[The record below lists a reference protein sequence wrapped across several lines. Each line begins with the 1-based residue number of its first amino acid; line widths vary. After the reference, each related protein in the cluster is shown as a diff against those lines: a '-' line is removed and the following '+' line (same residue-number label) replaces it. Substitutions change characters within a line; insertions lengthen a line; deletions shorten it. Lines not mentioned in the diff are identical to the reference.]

1 MFRKAKGTLVALGC
15 GECAKDADILKGVL
29 QEAGK
34 LIPKVC
40 VFTLAADKPEQA
52 EREYKEL
59 FRSLG
64 VDDISIINF
73 KVHTEAD
80 LEENLEKVKHANI
93 IVFGNGSLLK
103 LSSLLGGTHLI
114 ARIKKRYYNERDFV
128 VIGVSAGAAAMAN
141 TMIVACNS
149 IDPML
154 KGELQITNG
163 LNLIGNIFIDTHFT
177 ERGKFGCLI
186 QTVAFNPA
194 VLGVGL
200 SDDTAIIIKNE
211 EIEVIGTGLVVLV
224 DGTSIKY
231 TDVSEIS
238 HGDPITVEG
247 VKLHFLSMGKR
258 FLLDEKII
266 LPSTKEY
273 LANDIAC

>member
-1 MFRKAKGTLVALGC
+1 MLEKPKGTIVALGC
-15 GECAKDADILKGVL
+15 GECRKDADIIKGVL

-40 VFTLAADKPEQA
+40 VFTLAADKPEEA
-52 EREYKEL
+52 EREYREL

-64 VDDISIINF
+64 VDEISVINF
-73 KVHTEAD
+73 KLHTEAD
-80 LEENLEKVKHANI
+80 SEENLEKVKQANI
-93 IVFGNGSLLK
+93 VVFSDGSQLK
-103 LSSLLGGTHLI
+103 LSSLLGGTHLV
-114 ARIKKRYYNERDFV
+114 ARIRKRYYKERDFV
-128 VIGVSAGAAAMAN
+128 VVGVSAGAAALAN
-141 TMIVACNS
+141 TMIVSCNS

-163 LNLIGNIFIDTHFT
+163 LNLIGDVFIDTHFT
-177 ERGKFGCLI
+177 ERGKFGCLT

-200 SDDTAIIIKNE
+200 SEDTAIIIKNE
-211 EIEVIGTGLVVLV
+211 EIEVLGLGLVVLV

-231 TDVSEIS
+231 NDISEIS

-247 VKLHFLSMGKR
+247 VKLHFLSGSKR
-258 FLLDEKII
+258 FLIKERQIQ
-266 LPSTKEY
+266 PSTREY
-273 LANDIAC
+273 SENNIAC